1 MKTETLLNAYAKC
14 LLYLGGNLADYQLVQ
29 RMERQRKAFR
39 AAILARDAD
48 LRDAVEAQKWVI
60 DSQKRRIAEMEAR
73 IKDLEGTIDEIK
85 EIYGGNTE

>member
-29 RMERQRKAFR
+29 RMERQRTAFR
-39 AAILARDAD
+39 AAILERDEEQ
-48 LRDAVEAQKWVI
+48 REIIEAQYRNLRLRA
-60 DSQKRRIAEMEAR
+60 QHIAEMEAR